1 MTGVY
6 MAKAKT
12 KKTIYKGQQVAG
24 KPIVIDNSDPKQK
37 ILVDSNRFT
46 SEELLACLYFI
57 FDAMERC
64 GLDFFLIRQTAKDV
78 QKGVFANL
86 TGDHIDIGVRLN
98 EWANDHKDLLF
109 PFFDQEHVETVSQL
123 PNELTFKWKDVPFT
137 IHLYSDNPCVTALV
151 PIVFQNEDFKIPNR
165 FDIFEE
171 KYDK

>member
-12 KKTIYKGQQVAG
+12 KKKIQVTEMPKLETVAHDFTQAVQ
-24 KPIVIDNSDPKQK
+24 KPQ
-37 ILVDSNRFT
+37 FT

-86 TGDHIDIGVRLN
+86 TGDHIDVGVRLN

-137 IHLYSDNPCVTALV
+137 IHLYTDNPCVTALV

-171 KYDK
+171 KYDND